1 VLEAGVLEIAILVG
15 LGVLFVSVT
24 AMIMHD
30 PNAPAPASGHTAAP
44 PSNVMNWRRS
54 IIR

>member
-1 VLEAGVLEIAILVG
+1 MLEAGVLEIAILVG

-30 PNAPAPASGHTAAP
+30 PNAPAPRAATP
-44 PSNVMNWRRS
+44 PRR
-54 IIR
+54 RAA